1 MDLVEFIRSLAL
13 QIMIVGWVIFLI
25 TWMIGWVLRGAPIP
39 MTRLKKTGHSLIED
53 AVWAA
58 FWLAMGGTVFSL
70 IVYIVNSIGAPMPPP
85 PSNILISQTSTTTP

>member
-1 MDLVEFIRSLAL
+1 MTDIVSFIRGIAL
-13 QIMIVGWVIFLI
+13 EIMIIAWVIFVI
-25 TWMIGWVLRGAPIP
+25 TWMIGWALRGAPIP

-70 IVYIVNSIGAPMPPP
+70 IIYIVNSIGAPVPPP
-85 PSNILISQTSTTTP
+85 PSYIIGNTSTTP

>member
-1 MDLVEFIRSLAL
+1 VELIEFVRYIAL
-13 QIMIVGWVIFLI
+13 QIMMIGWIIFLV
-25 TWMIGWVLRGAPIP
+25 TWMIGWILRGAPIP

-70 IVYIVNSIGAPMPPP
+70 IVYIVNTIGMPMPPP
-85 PSNILISQTSTTTP
+85 PSNVITQSASP